1 MGEPGESL
9 NGGAAANAAW
19 TSRALAH
26 ATSAIGACRSVPSQ
40 QAIELSDVGLN
51 CSGAPRD
58 ANVVPLD
65 YQGDGPCRFSRT

>member
-26 ATSAIGACRSVPSQ
+26 ATSAIGACRSVKRLPPSV
-40 QAIELSDVGLN
+40 AAATCVAGCP
-51 CSGAPRD
+51 CSWLQRFESPR
-58 ANVVPLD
+58 
-65 YQGDGPCRFSRT
+65 T